1 MRSLFVLLH
10 LPQSAEIIGLNG
22 VSTSLIGC
30 RRLTPLSETV
40 QTDIEGDS
48 VTASQKWQVEFL

>member
-10 LPQSAEIIGLNG
+10 LPQSVEIIGLNG
-22 VSTSLIGC
+22 VSTSLIG
-30 RRLTPLSETV
+30 LTPLSETV
-40 QTDIEGDS
+40 QTDIEGDG